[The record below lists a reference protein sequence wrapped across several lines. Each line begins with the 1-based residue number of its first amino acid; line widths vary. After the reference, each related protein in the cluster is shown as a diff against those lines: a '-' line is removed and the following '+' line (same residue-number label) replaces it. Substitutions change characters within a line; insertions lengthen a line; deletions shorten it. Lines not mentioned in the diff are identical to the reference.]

1 MNLRA
6 NDVGHVRD
14 GKDIKEKVKKCNN
27 ILIFKIKIF
36 LSIAWSGNTPQ

>member
-14 GKDIKEKVKKCNN
+14 GKDIQEKVKKMQSYFN
-27 ILIFKIKIF
+27 F
-36 LSIAWSGNTPQ
+36 

>member
-14 GKDIKEKVKKCNN
+14 GKDIQEKVKKCNH

-36 LSIAWSGNTPQ
+36 FSIVWFGKISP

>member
-1 MNLRA
+1 MNLRV

-14 GKDIKEKVKKCNN
+14 GRDIKEKVKKCNH

-36 LSIAWSGNTPQ
+36 LSIAWSGKIPQ